1 MARRLLTSKHKHTCE
16 TCDGEPAKK
25 MLRLEEPHNK
35 KGFMQILNHEFFDDK
50 TLKRPG
56 TETDV
61 ATLIRTFS
69 KFNFEIE
76 LVRDLNYKQIKALVE
91 QRNELRAIFIRL
103 NR

>member
-1 MARRLLTSKHKHTCE
+1 MARRLLKSKHKNACE
-16 TCDGEPAKK
+16 TCDGEPSRKI
-25 MLRLEEPHNK
+25 LRLEKPHNK

-61 ATLIRTFS
+61 GTLVKTFS

-76 LVRDLNYKQIKALVE
+76 IVRDLNYKQIKELVVH
-91 QRNELRAIFIRL
+91 RN
-103 NR
+103 